1 MVKRMPAELAE
12 VFELKIVTA
21 LLCSALRFLSYVL
34 STDMLL
40 ICVPARR
47 GAISAFYEL
56 AFHLGPRSYYRVK
69 SCKKLA

>member
-1 MVKRMPAELAE
+1 MPAELAE

-40 ICVPARR
+40 ICVP
-47 GAISAFYEL
+47 
-56 AFHLGPRSYYRVK
+56 LGPTATFVVVRS
-69 SCKKLA
+69 LPFMNWHFTGTEIIL